1 MSLSSL
7 KPASCRLP
15 PITGGNGSLSKV
27 SKVEMVKMAALPCL
41 QAAKKEGKPILQE
54 TFKTTSRR
62 EIMHLAAASLG
73 FLSLLLPESAE
84 ARPRNAD
91 VRKKIF
97 EKLEELREKAGLSG
111 PKVEGQ
117 EKNPKDEA
125 EEKKSKP
132 KTKDE
137 EKNRKPINE
146 IEGKKPTPQ
155 QSTAP
160 PSDGGLPLPLPSL
173 LNGKTVET
181 NLS

>member
-1 MSLSSL
+1 MSSHW
-7 KPASCRLP
+7 KCR
-15 PITGGNGSLSKV
+15 V
-27 SKVEMVKMAALPCL
+27 ARHCL

-84 ARPRNAD
+84 ARTRNAD
-91 VRKKIF
+91 IRKKIF
-97 EKLEELREKAGLSG
+97 EKLEELREKAGLSR

-125 EEKKSKP
+125 EAEAG
-132 KTKDE
+132 
-137 EKNRKPINE
+137 EKNRKPSNE

-160 PSDGGLPLPLPSL
+160 SSDGGLPLPLLSL

>member
-1 MSLSSL
+1 MLLSSL

-15 PITGGNGSLSKV
+15 RITGGNGSPSKV
-27 SKVEMVKMAALPCL
+27 SKVEMVKMATHPCL

-84 ARPRNAD
+84 ARTRNAD
-91 VRKKIF
+91 IRKKIF
-97 EKLEELREKAGLSG
+97 EKLEELREKAGLSR

-125 EEKKSKP
+125 EA
-132 KTKDE
+132 E
-137 EKNRKPINE
+137 EKNRKPSNE

-160 PSDGGLPLPLPSL
+160 SSDGGLPLPLPSL